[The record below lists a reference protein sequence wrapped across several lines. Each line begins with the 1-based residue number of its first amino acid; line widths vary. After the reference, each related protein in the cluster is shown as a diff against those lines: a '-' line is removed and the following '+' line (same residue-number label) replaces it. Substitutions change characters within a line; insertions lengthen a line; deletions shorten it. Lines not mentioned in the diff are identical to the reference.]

1 MKSIES
7 FEGVPSGSLFL
18 APSRTLREAMATA
31 RQSKTLPV
39 VHKEKEAGERPEG
52 GEAAKEL

>member
-18 APSRTLREAMATA
+18 APSRTLRGAMATA
-31 RQSKTLPV
+31 RQSKTLLII
-39 VHKEKEAGERPEG
+39 HKEKEDGERPLG